1 MNIKSIATDRKVIAA
16 RLNKL
21 AITMAVIIAVIV
33 AAWLNNAWFWVWTG
47 VRYSVNSE
55 YVCVMQW
62 SEHGYDSWGFEYSHG
77 HQYHPDGTVKNLW
90 HYPTWR
96 RCHWSNKETK

>member
-1 MNIKSIATDRKVIAA
+1 MNIKPTRIDTKLIVTLAA
-16 RLNKL
+16 L
-21 AITMAVIIAVIV
+21 ALSAIIGI
-33 AAWLNNAWFWVWTG
+33 AWLNNAWFWVWTG
-47 VRYSVNSE
+47 VRYAVNSE

-96 RCHWSNKETK
+96 RCHWSNKEPK